1 MKGLSRQQLDA
12 VFKMTGHGPTHG
24 DDHVIFLGD
33 LERIFDQ
40 YGDDYFR
47 DYGYDTPWELC
58 RENPIWDDA
67 RKKGLITIRKGYKI

>member
-12 VFKMTGHGPTHG
+12 VLKMTGHGPTRG

-67 RKKGLITIRKGYKI
+67 RKKGLITIREGYKI